1 MSFTL
6 PIASPEVICRPLPDG
21 AVLFSARDE
30 VYFGLNAVGVRVWEL
45 LAAPD
50 ASFDGVCAAIH
61 ATYPEVA
68 IETIRTDVRELLD
81 EMTAAGLVVA
91 RSGSSA
97 SASTVDVAS
106 ARASTPVAAPR

>member
-1 MSFTL
+1 MSVTL

-61 ATYPEVA
+61 ASYPDAPIEV
-68 IETIRTDVRELLD
+68 IRGDVRELLED
-81 EMTAAGLVVA
+81 MMAAGLVVA
-91 RSGSSA
+91 RPAPVSTPTVDA
-97 SASTVDVAS
+97 AST
-106 ARASTPVAAPR
+106 RASSPVAAPR